1 MCTSPELSP
10 FLALIPTVLSQNEAF
25 VAELE
30 DCVRSISIRKGELLI
45 RAGSIC
51 QNAYLIKKGLFMNQY
66 VNENGHECVTG
77 FSSEEQYPFLSTT
90 GYFTQEP
97 TGFEVKALDRGELL
111 SFSRTDI
118 DRLSHNYPPF
128 ATFYQNVMLMLISK
142 LYNMFAVRQTSS
154 SEEFLRYLYAHQQ
167 WIVNRVPDK
176 YIAQYMGISD
186 SWYCKLKKRLLE
198 V

>member
-1 MCTSPELSP
+1 
-10 FLALIPTVLSQNEAF
+10 
-25 VAELE
+25 
-30 DCVRSISIRKGELLI
+30 
-45 RAGSIC
+45 
-51 QNAYLIKKGLFMNQY
+51 
-66 VNENGHECVTG
+66 
-77 FSSEEQYPFLSTT
+77 
-90 GYFTQEP
+90 
-97 TGFEVKALDRGELL
+97 
-111 SFSRTDI
+111 
-118 DRLSHNYPPF
+118 
-128 ATFYQNVMLMLISK
+128 MLISK